1 MIQSNPDGNITK
13 DLYFKIFV
21 YYIVNF
27 LFVIYAFI
35 FLFIMLQKDS
45 VSNYFVKLIPFIFIL
60 FVISFMYK
68 NTKKYYSI

>member
-13 DLYFKIFV
+13 DFYFKIFV

-35 FLFIMLQKDS
+35 FLFIMLQNDS
-45 VSNYFVKLIPFIFIL
+45 VSNYFVKLIPFIFL
-60 FVISFMYK
+60 FYL
-68 NTKKYYSI
+68 

>member
-13 DLYFKIFV
+13 DFYFKIFV

-27 LFVIYAFI
+27 VFVIYAFI
-35 FLFIMLQKDS
+35 FLFIMLQKDL
-45 VSNYFVKLIPFIFIL
+45 VSNNFVKLIPLIFFF

-68 NTKKYYSI
+68 I